1 MQAGIKQVREYR
13 KARGDAYYYNWGLKI
28 DSEFQRPFPPTHE
41 NMRNLSLHK
50 DQPVHL
56 LAANLRRAFSGV
68 VAGNVK
74 EEGMRAI
81 EKHGHFEIHGD
92 KQIMGPMDALLASFV
107 AQHRMKLAGKP
118 YTPCYR
124 VIQ

>member
-1 MQAGIKQVREYR
+1 MA
-13 KARGDAYYYNWGLKI
+13 
-28 DSEFQRPFPPTHE
+28 
-41 NMRNLSLHK
+41 NLNLHK
-50 DQPVHL
+50 NQEVHL

-74 EEGMRAI
+74 NEGIRAI
-81 EKHGHFEIHGD
+81 EQFGHFEIRGD
-92 KQIMGPMDALLASFV
+92 KSIMGPMDELLQSFV
-107 AQHRMKLAGKP
+107 AQSRMKLAGKP